1 MIDDYSDWWRSE
13 AASEDAPAQNL
24 TEPEGYSQKEHKKW
38 HSERYKGRDIW
49 AKPKFSE
56 QGKFLGWEGEIAW
69 APPYQACVIS
79 DRPYQSPEE
88 ALAFC
93 REQVDEDLNF
103 FLF

>member
-1 MIDDYSDWWRSE
+1 MIDHE
-13 AASEDAPAQNL
+13 
-24 TEPEGYSQKEHKKW
+24 QKY

-79 DRPYQSPEE
+79 DRILIGFDFGY
-88 ALAFC
+88 FC
-93 REQVDEDLNF
+93 HGVATPTIAGVVLVY
-103 FLF
+103 